1 MEGLRITII
10 DDHPLLATG
19 LRSALEQSGAEVDLV
34 DPTAGP
40 QQLVASVTAGRPDCA
55 VVDLGLPFKGG
66 GLILIRPLVAKGIR
80 VVVLT
85 GESERKLLARS
96 STEGAE
102 AVLYKTEPL
111 PDIVESILRVAQ
123 GESIRPAQRDELAAE
138 FHRLLAEA
146 NRRQAPFADL
156 SPREKQVLAG
166 LMDGYGPSALAER
179 HFVSVATIRAQ
190 IRSVLGKLG
199 VRSQLEAVVLAHRNR
214 WDPGPGE
221 Q

>member
-1 MEGLRITII
+1 MGALSIAII

-19 LRSALEQSGAEVDLV
+19 LRTALEQRGAEVDLV
-34 DPTAGP
+34 DPTVGP
-40 QQLVASVTAGRPDCA
+40 NQLVATIAANPPDCA
-55 VVDLGLPFKGG
+55 VVDLGLPFNGG
-66 GLILIRPLVAKGIR
+66 GLLLIQPLVAKGIR

-85 GESERKLLARS
+85 GESERQLLARS

-102 AVLYKTEPL
+102 AVLFKTEPL
-111 PDIVESILRVAQ
+111 PDIVEAILRVAQ

-138 FHRLLAEA
+138 LHRLLAEA
-146 NRRQAPFADL
+146 NKRKAPFVDL

-179 HFVSVATIRAQ
+179 HYVSVATIRAQ

-214 WDPGPGE
+214 WGPGE
-221 Q
+221 DER